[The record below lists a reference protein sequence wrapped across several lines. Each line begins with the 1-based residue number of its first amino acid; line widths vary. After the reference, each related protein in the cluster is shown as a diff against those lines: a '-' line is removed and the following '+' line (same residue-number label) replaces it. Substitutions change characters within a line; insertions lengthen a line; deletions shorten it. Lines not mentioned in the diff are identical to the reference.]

1 MSVNLISITKY
12 KNDNIPYFAV
22 FMTVVE
28 DSTIHGSFFLS
39 HWFDT
44 VVSCKYMTEFFV
56 LTAAYK
62 CAAK

>member
-28 DSTIHGSFFLS
+28 DSTIHGSFLVTGLILLFLAS
-39 HWFDT
+39 T
-44 VVSCKYMTEFFV
+44 
-56 LTAAYK
+56 
-62 CAAK
+62 